1 MQFGADGQLWGDPIS
16 FTAKR
21 IDREETAAFR
31 QAIKDSG
38 FVGVFPVLYEA
49 AAIPETGWLSRTKEK
64 MCDAHEADQWPEI
77 VSHTKYPTYYARA
90 QNKPQYEDH
99 KAALKALIARHVRDM
114 TKLVNTD
121 VTVL

>member
-1 MQFGADGQLWGDPIS
+1 MRFDETGDLRSTPET

-21 IDREETAAFR
+21 LDREATAAFR

-38 FVGVFPVLYEA
+38 FVGVFPVLYDA

-77 VSHTKYPTYYARA
+77 VSHIKYPTYFARSKA
-90 QNKPQYEDH
+90 KPHYEDH